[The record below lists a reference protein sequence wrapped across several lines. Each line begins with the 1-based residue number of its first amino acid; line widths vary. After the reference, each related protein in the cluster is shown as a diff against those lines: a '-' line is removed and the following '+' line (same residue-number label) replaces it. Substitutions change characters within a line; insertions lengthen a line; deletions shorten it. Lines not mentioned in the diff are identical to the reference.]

1 MKFSVIFKINFLSLS
16 SLLELHWW
24 IHFLLMVFHKA
35 HRLSSFLFILLFF
48 FFLWKIFKRYLW
60 DHWFS
65 CLFKSAIEALYWIP
79 PFNHLAPKF
88 LGFFCMPSTSLL
100 NFSLCSC
107 IVFLQASLE
116 QLFWILCQEIPVSPF
131 LWDQLLAVYCILWW
145 SHISLILC
153 DLSSLV

>member
-88 LGFFCMPSTSLL
+88 LGFFLYAFYLFVELLILFLYCFSPSIFRTVIL
-100 NFSLCSC
+100 NSMSGNSC
-107 IVFLQASLE
+107 ISISVR
-116 QLFWILCQEIPVSPF
+116 PVTSG
-131 LWDQLLAVYCILWW
+131 LLY
-145 SHISLILC
+145 
-153 DLSSLV
+153 SLVESYFPDSLWSQ